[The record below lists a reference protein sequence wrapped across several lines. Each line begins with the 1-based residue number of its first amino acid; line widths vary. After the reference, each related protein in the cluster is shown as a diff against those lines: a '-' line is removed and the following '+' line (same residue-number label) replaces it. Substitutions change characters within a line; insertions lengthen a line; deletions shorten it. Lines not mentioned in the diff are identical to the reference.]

1 MMVTPKLTTRMPWW
15 VGIAIAVSLAFSR
28 GSLAAGNEPARIR
41 VAATLVDEVVR
52 GLLPIVLPV
61 PLPVPTGTT
70 DGEASLAELQYC
82 GAGEKGAGHFR
93 AVIRLGA
100 GARATSL
107 LPSEKACG
115 QSLAEL
121 AKRVPADPE
130 SAGEVA
136 LADVDATWKPWELKL
151 MVVRVLGLGAAR
163 SGRSRLVAG
172 LECRREL
179 LAIST
184 ADFRFDTGAGD
195 PIVLH
200 AAPMFFASA
209 IDVAIGLHEKGG
221 PSPLAAWAGSV
232 DSHSSD
238 ANVAV
243 DVPTAFLNQL
253 LRQLTW
259 PGPLAIPVNGDT
271 IDLQHLSVAGEGAG
285 MAVAGNA
292 TPRSIGETVRVA
304 IALRGEDLAVSS
316 VRAEAR
322 LDDCAGQG
330 GLASVGCNLQNVA
343 RNAASDAFASALTQ
357 RYQGALVRELASPQT
372 FRFTVAG
379 RRLVLRGDW
388 LRLGFGARGL
398 SATARLK
405 SGDD

>member
-1 MMVTPKLTTRMPWW
+1 
-15 VGIAIAVSLAFSR
+15 
-28 GSLAAGNEPARIR
+28 
-41 VAATLVDEVVR
+41 
-52 GLLPIVLPV
+52 
-61 PLPVPTGTT
+61 
-70 DGEASLAELQYC
+70 
-82 GAGEKGAGHFR
+82 
-93 AVIRLGA
+93 
-100 GARATSL
+100 
-107 LPSEKACG
+107 
-115 QSLAEL
+115 
-121 AKRVPADPE
+121 
-130 SAGEVA
+130 
-136 LADVDATWKPWELKL
+136 
-151 MVVRVLGLGAAR
+151 
-163 SGRSRLVAG
+163 
-172 LECRREL
+172 
-179 LAIST
+179 
-184 ADFRFDTGAGD
+184 
-195 PIVLH
+195 
-200 AAPMFFASA
+200 
-209 IDVAIGLHEKGG
+209 
-221 PSPLAAWAGSV
+221 
-232 DSHSSD
+232 
-238 ANVAV
+238 
-243 DVPTAFLNQL
+243 
-253 LRQLTW
+253 
-259 PGPLAIPVNGDT
+259 LAIPVNGDT

>member
-1 MMVTPKLTTRMPWW
+1 MMVTSKLTTLMPWW
-15 VGIAIAVSLAFSR
+15 VGIAIAASLAFSR

-52 GLLPIVLPV
+52 GLLPIVLLA
-61 PLPVPTGTT
+61 PLPVPPGAR

-115 QSLAEL
+115 QTLAEA
-121 AKRVPADPE
+121 AKHVPIDPE
-130 SAGEVA
+130 TAGEVA
-136 LADVDATWKPWELKL
+136 LADVEATWKPWELKL
-151 MVVRVLGLGAAR
+151 VVTRVLGLGAAR
-163 SGRSRLVAG
+163 SGRSRLIAG
-172 LECRREL
+172 LESQREL

-195 PIVLH
+195 TIALH

-209 IDVAIGLHEKGG
+209 IDVAIGLHEKGS
-221 PSPLAAWAGSV
+221 PSPVAARTGSV
-232 DSHSSD
+232 DSRSSA
-238 ANVAV
+238 ANVAA
-243 DVPTAFLNQL
+243 DVPMAFLNQL

-259 PGPLAIPVNGDT
+259 SKPLATPVNGET
-271 IDLQHLSVAGEGAG
+271 IDLQHLSVAWEGAG
-285 MAVAGNA
+285 LAVTGDA
-292 TPRSIGETVRVA
+292 TPRSIGETVRVT
-304 IALRGEDLAVSS
+304 IGLRGEDLAVSS

-322 LDDCAGQG
+322 LEDCAGQG
-330 GLASVGCNLQNVA
+330 GLAGVGCNLQNVA
-343 RNAASDAFASALTQ
+343 RNAAADAFASALT
-357 RYQGALVRELASPQT
+357 RRLQGALVRELASPQE

-388 LRLGFGARGL
+388 LRLGFGACGL